1 MQAMS
6 DKESRTEEFKRVTG
20 ATMRAISRKQ
30 ELTVSFAPGQ
40 HGLFGGEA
48 KLPLTI
54 TTTGGAGLSDAAAT
68 ATPVAP

>member
-1 MQAMS
+1 MS

-20 ATMRAISRKQ
+20 ATMRAISRKN

-48 KLPLTI
+48 KQKATI
-54 TTTGGAGLSDAAAT
+54 DAKDNHSAVRIRLALIPGGR
-68 ATPVAP
+68 